1 LKEKEQALESKAWIE
16 VIKNW
21 DK

>member
-1 LKEKEQALESKAWIE
+1 LKEIVQALESKAWIE

-21 DK
+21 DN